1 MEIHHQLMMKNYF
14 KRHGADDPPPIDD
27 GNSEAAEGTDATASA
42 DADTKV
48 ATAAGTAATA
58 AGEQGSPSTSS
69 QKRMRH
75 RSRSQLSVDDPR
87 NLLERFYRWGVRP
100 EWLQIHRVINHTAKH
115 GQVWYLVKW
124 KDLPYGQVSW
134 ESADNP
140 CGIPDFD
147 KFIDDYH
154 NWRCLAACAL

>member
-27 GNSEAAEGTDATASA
+27 GNGEPAEGTDSTAA
-42 DADTKV
+42 VD
-48 ATAAGTAATA
+48 TAAGAA
-58 AGEQGSPSTSS
+58 AGTSIEKASPTSM
-69 QKRMRH
+69 QKRVRH
-75 RSRSQLSVDDPR
+75 RSRSQLSVEDPR
-87 NLLERFYRWGVRP
+87 NLSERFYRWGVRP

-154 NWRCLAACAL
+154 NWRFVYL